1 MNRHAS
7 DPLSLAALIERAR
20 AGDDRALSQVFEQCH
35 GYVAVIARANLES
48 WLRAKV
54 DPSDLVQQ
62 TMLEAYRAF
71 GEFRGQTSGEWL
83 AWLRSILRHNAAEFV
98 RHYHGVKKRN
108 AAREVRI
115 GIGSSAGHGV
125 YEPFDSRATPSSAA
139 VQREEA
145 LRLADAISVLPPDY
159 QDVIMLRHGQR
170 LPFDEIARRM
180 SRSRPAVQML
190 WLRALRK
197 LQESLVE

>member
-1 MNRHAS
+1 MNRHGFEA
-7 DPLSLAALIERAR
+7 PSLGHLIERAR
-20 AGDDRALSQVFEQCH
+20 AGDERALSEVFEQCH
-35 GYVAVIARANLES
+35 GYVTVMARANLES

-83 AWLRSILRHNAAEFV
+83 AWLRTILRHNAAEYI
-98 RHYHGVKKRN
+98 RHYHGAAKRN
-108 AAREVRI
+108 ATREVRI
-115 GIGSSAGHGV
+115 GVGSSAGHGV
-125 YEPFDSRATPSSAA
+125 YEPFDAQATPSAIA
-139 VQREEA
+139 VQREDA
-145 LRLADAISVLPPDY
+145 LRLADAISVLPADY

-190 WLRALRK
+190 WLRAVRK

>member
-1 MNRHAS
+1 MNRFPTDA
-7 DPLSLAALIERAR
+7 PSLGQLIIRAR
-20 AGDDRALSQVFEQCH
+20 AGDERALSEVFQQCH
-35 GYVAVIARANLES
+35 GYVAVLARANLES

-54 DPSDLVQQ
+54 DASDLAQQ

-71 GEFRGQTSGEWL
+71 REFRGQTSGEWL
-83 AWLRSILRHNAAEFV
+83 AWLRAILRHNAAEYV
-98 RHYHGVKKRN
+98 RHYHGAAKRN
-108 AAREVRI
+108 AGREVPI
-115 GIGSSAGHGV
+115 VAGGSERFGV
-125 YEPFDSRATPSSAA
+125 FEPCDSKATPSAVA

-145 LRLADAISVLPPDY
+145 LRLADAISSLPPDY

-190 WLRALRK
+190 WLRAVRK
-197 LQESLVE
+197 LQASLIE